1 MYTLKIHE
9 SIFLIK
15 FENNFNEMM
24 ILSHIEPSD
33 LFMPMSIIL
42 LAEIYCLSVKRIK
55 NVFLLSPTQ
64 SLHNG
69 ENVSFAKNIL
79 EMCFEAI

>member
-1 MYTLKIHE
+1 
-9 SIFLIK
+9 
-15 FENNFNEMM
+15 M

-79 EMCFEAI
+79 EMCFEAIWTCEKTRDRCIVKLIIMS